1 MLQHLWLNKLL
12 SWFEL
17 HFISKL
23 LFEILSNFLYFSNLK
38 LGILFNFSNK
48 VFEGTATGSNVKTIK
63 FNGDTG
69 ANYSCTTITGNG
81 TSALSGQYTNSY
93 LDVTNSFSNRQM
105 TIVHVMNYA
114 NSTTNKTYLSRH
126 SCAAVC
132 TDTVV
137 GLWRS
142 TAAITSI
149 TINTGTA
156 NDFNAGSV
164 FTLYGIKAA

>member
-1 MLQHLWLNKLL
+1 MPKTYEPIATTTLTGLQN
-12 SWFEL
+12 SVT
-17 HFISKL
+17 
-23 LFEILSNFLYFSNLK
+23 FSSITSSYTDL
-38 LGILFNFSNK
+38 II